1 MQSAKCAFCDG
12 AGGAAAAV
20 GIGDSRSL
28 ISCCN
33 GHVRIEDLF
42 LGNTTDTS
50 SVDFFDNAFTFSNHS
65 SNVTCCHPDNTFEV
79 ATCGQGASCAGQCS
93 ALGASL
99 CPAGECSDDPRTCEL
114 DFNNDN
120 AESQQ
125 QRGRSTATYSG
136 SDLKWCISKG
146 CKVRKHKGSHQLK

>member
-1 MQSAKCAFCDG
+1 MVMS
-12 AGGAAAAV
+12 
-20 GIGDSRSL
+20 
-28 ISCCN
+28 
-33 GHVRIEDLF
+33 RIEDLF